1 MKLTE
6 QSSNTLNYLK
16 CILCI
21 AVVFIH
27 ARYFPDLSLLG
38 IQNIADYG
46 VYNAIEIILLNGF
59 TTVPLK
65 MQMDK
70 NFIHTN
76 SNELKMREGI
86 LPFFICSLMFH
97 FKSVYFK

>member
-1 MKLTE
+1 MKFTE

-46 VYNAIEIILLNGF
+46 VYNAIEIYF
-59 TTVPLK
+59 T
-65 MQMDK
+65 
-70 NFIHTN
+70 
-76 SNELKMREGI
+76 ELSDV
-86 LPFFICSLMFH
+86 FFIDQELEN
-97 FKSVYFK
+97 